1 MAKSLTADCLV
12 KTSLRRAMIPSDQ
25 STYTTEDILEIMNE
39 EMANYVLPLVMSA
52 HTEYFVYDEDIT
64 MNLCQ
69 SRYVIPYRA
78 AGNKLRD
85 IQFVDSGGSHYE
97 FTLISIEDRVCYA
110 CNYTTSRLIPYY
122 FEADEIVMMNFN
134 RTGGNLRFSYFLTP
148 SELVEDARGAK
159 ISTIGNHS
167 GSVTITDSTKLV
179 SGTNDTISVAGVAF
193 AAICIASVCGC
204 ATFDASGTSAA
215 AASDLSSQINAHSI
229 AGALVTA
236 SVSCSTIVTV
246 VADSSSTVLTL
257 SYKDNDCNIGATVSN
272 ISTTFTLDTFPTHF
286 SCTTC
291 FDFIKG
297 RSPHKVRKFD
307 SVVCSVCLTGKTVTF
322 DNCEL
327 TRASTTGLTQEAIT
341 FVVGDYILKAEE
353 TILPQLPAEIHSIL
367 AQRTAIK
374 LLEGLGDTE
383 GMKNATEQLEVIEK
397 KAMTLI
403 GNRAD
408 GSPKKINLKHSL
420 LKSSTTN
427 NYYRRRGN

>member
-39 EMANYVLPLVMSA
+39 EMANYVLPLIMSA

-85 IQFVDSGGSHYE
+85 IQFVDQGGSHYE

-148 SELVEDARGAK
+148 SELVEDIRGAK
-159 ISTIGNHS
+159 IS
-167 GSVTITDSTKLV
+167 
-179 SGTNDTISVAGVAF
+179 
-193 AAICIASVCGC
+193 
-204 ATFDASGTSAA
+204 
-215 AASDLSSQINAHSI
+215 SI
-229 AGALVTA
+229 AVGCCT
-236 SVSCSTIVTV
+236 
-246 VADSSSTVLTL
+246 
-257 SYKDNDCNIGATVSN
+257 
-272 ISTTFTLDTFPTHF
+272 TTFTLTTFPTHF

-291 FDFIKG
+291 FDFVKG
-297 RSPHKVRKFD
+297 RSPHKIRTFD
-307 SVVCSVCLTGKTVTF
+307 SSICSVCATAKTVTF
-322 DNCEL
+322 CNCEL

-374 LLEGLGDTE
+374 LLEGLGDSE
-383 GMKNATEQLEVIEK
+383 GMKNASEQLEVIEK